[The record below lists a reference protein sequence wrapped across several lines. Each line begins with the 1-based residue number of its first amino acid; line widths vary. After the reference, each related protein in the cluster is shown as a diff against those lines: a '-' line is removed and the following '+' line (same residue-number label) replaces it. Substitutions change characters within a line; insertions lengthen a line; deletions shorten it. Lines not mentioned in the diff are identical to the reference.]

1 MSSLPPTCHFFF
13 TNSVKSQIDKASQL
27 DLLELPKCLIHEGVN
42 QILYITEECK
52 ITPEIYLMGWVRPRW
67 QSRKS
72 LSSPPLMNPAKP
84 QLPKEQSS
92 MKMTKTY
99 QKRSSTTKDIK
110 KEPQ

>member
-1 MSSLPPTCHFFF
+1 M
-13 TNSVKSQIDKASQL
+13 
-27 DLLELPKCLIHEGVN
+27 
-42 QILYITEECK
+42 TEECK
-52 ITPEIYLMGWVRPRW
+52 ITPEIYLMGWVRARW

-99 QKRSSTTKDIK
+99 QKRSSTTEDIK